1 MSLDRFQLP
10 AFEDPDESMQ
20 ISLVK
25 EAAARH
31 GIRAKLR
38 GDEIY
43 QEGLNQPP
51 KFLLNMEHYP
61 KVIPVPA
68 ELPVQIEVT
77 LIMKPMGLHIFF
89 IRKDRKLYHEFQ
101 KTSAEI

>member
-1 MSLDRFQLP
+1 MP
-10 AFEDPDESMQ
+10 AFEDPDESVQ

-61 KVIPVPA
+61 KV
-68 ELPVQIEVT
+68 
-77 LIMKPMGLHIFF
+77 
-89 IRKDRKLYHEFQ
+89 
-101 KTSAEI
+101 S

>member
-1 MSLDRFQLP
+1 MHKNHVLIYYLITRFQLP
-10 AFEDPDESMQ
+10 AFEDPDESVQ

-43 QEGLNQPP
+43 QEGLSQPP

-61 KVIPVPA
+61 KVS
-68 ELPVQIEVT
+68 
-77 LIMKPMGLHIFF
+77 F
-89 IRKDRKLYHEFQ
+89 
-101 KTSAEI
+101 S

>member
-1 MSLDRFQLP
+1 MQTSATSPVSSDNNILCNNLLDNRFQLP
-10 AFEDPDESMQ
+10 AFEDPDESVQ

-43 QEGLNQPP
+43 QEGLSQPP

-61 KVIPVPA
+61 KVSFS
-68 ELPVQIEVT
+68 LN
-77 LIMKPMGLHIFF
+77 
-89 IRKDRKLYHEFQ
+89 
-101 KTSAEI
+101 